1 VGIAGVDKGCSAILN
16 PRRQRAALP
25 CKTGEGERKVGLEG
39 MTGGARAAKREGGRG
54 PGVLLAC

>member
-1 VGIAGVDKGCSAILN
+1 VDKGCSAILN